1 VAQLVAVDE
10 SVLWLQLI
18 EGRRGQAAI
27 EAELLGIYP
36 VRGAVPGHAW

>member
-1 VAQLVAVDE
+1 MVAVDE